1 MTTTPPPGRTTP
13 SMLWPAA
20 ALALALVAAKA
31 VLLEKPEGWGWGW
44 QLVAATWQDL
54 LAASV
59 YGLGAAALLRL
70 TAARPRAQRLA
81 WRLLI
86 VLGALAL
93 AYTVVHVGFYDAFR
107 RAINVQMLRF
117 AGNVKN
123 LASSVTARVTW
134 PSLLALLGLPLLFAA
149 GFLARP
155 RGASRRARLAA
166 MLLASAWALAGRE
179 LLRRSGLEWLERMA
193 ENPHAVLLSSLVL
206 DLRGRASVSLPRD
219 FPRRDLDEFR
229 PFAERGGPPPVA
241 PPARVRNVIFVVLE
255 STGTRYLGLY
265 GSRYDTTP
273 RLQAEAAHSLVLD
286 NFYANVSHTVCSFM
300 VLNFSLYPGLPWCY
314 VPCGQRP
321 LPPSLPELL
330 QPRGHRTA
338 LISSADM
345 NYEGM
350 AWAAERHGYQSVRS
364 YWDLGCPLLNSWGA
378 DDQCVFEGIL
388 RFVDEQPGA
397 PFYVMAWT
405 NQTHDPYVTSPGR
418 RGVDFARAGAERAD
432 LARYLDIL
440 HTIDEQIGRLLDGL
454 RERGL
459 ADDTLVVIT
468 GDHGE
473 AFGEPHDYA
482 GHGSVLYDEGVRVP
496 LVLWNPR
503 LFGGS
508 GRSRTVGSHVDLNP
522 TLAELLGLAPPGGW
536 QGRSLFDPSRPDR
549 AYFVAG
555 LGEYQFGVREGE
567 HKYIYSATFG
577 SERLYDL
584 ERDPDEL
591 ENRAAEHPELCRRQR
606 QRLAAWIAYE
616 EEFLLGTPAG
626 GVP

>member
-1 MTTTPPPGRTTP
+1 MTGATPAHTTTPST
-13 SMLWPAA
+13 LWPAA

-31 VLLEKPEGWGWGW
+31 VLLEKPESWAWGW

-54 LAASV
+54 LAAGL
-59 YGLGAAALLRL
+59 YGLAGATLLRL
-70 TAARPRAQRLA
+70 TAGRPRAQRWA
-81 WRLLI
+81 WRLV
-86 VLGALAL
+86 VLAGALAL
-93 AYTVVHVGFYDAFR
+93 AFTVVHVGFYESFR

-123 LASSVTARVTW
+123 LASSITARVTW
-134 PSLLALLGLPLLFAA
+134 PSLLALLGLPLAFVA
-149 GFLARP
+149 GFLLRP
-155 RGASRRARLAA
+155 RGASRRTRVAA
-166 MLLASAWALAGRE
+166 ALLVAAWSLAGRE
-179 LLRRSGLEWLERMA
+179 LQRRSGLEWLQRMA
-193 ENPHAVLLSSLVL
+193 ENPHAVLLSSLAL

-219 FPRRDLDEFR
+219 FPRGDLEEFR
-229 PFAERGGPPPVA
+229 PFAERGGPAPAA

-273 RLQAEAAHSLVLD
+273 RLQAEAAHSLVFD
-286 NFYANVSHTVCSFM
+286 NFYANVGHTVCSFM

-314 VPCGQRP
+314 VPCGRRP
-321 LPPSLPELL
+321 LPESLPELL
-330 QPRGHRTA
+330 RPRGHRTA

-350 AWAAERHGYQSVRS
+350 AWAAEKHGYGSVRN

-378 DDQCVFEGIL
+378 DDQCVVDGIL
-388 RFVDEQPGA
+388 RFVDEQPEA

-418 RGVDFARAGAERAD
+418 RPVDFARQGAGRDD
-432 LARYLDIL
+432 LVRYLNIL
-440 HTIDEQIGRLLDGL
+440 HTIDEQLGRLFDGL
-454 RERGL
+454 RARGL
-459 ADDTLVVIT
+459 DDDTLVVVT

-482 GHGSVLYDEGVRVP
+482 GHGSVLYDENVRVP

-503 LFGGS
+503 LFTGA
-508 GRSRTVGSHVDLNP
+508 GRSRAVASHVDLNP

-536 QGRSLFDPSRPDR
+536 QGRSLFDAGRPDR

-555 LGEYQFGVREGE
+555 LGEYQFGLREGE
-567 HKYIYSATFG
+567 HKYVYSATFG
-577 SERLYDL
+577 HERLYDL
-584 ERDPDEL
+584 ELDPDEL
-591 ENRAAEHPELCRRQR
+591 QDLAARHPELCRRQR

-626 GVP
+626 P

>member
-1 MTTTPPPGRTTP
+1 MTTPTPPWRTTP

-20 ALALALVAAKA
+20 ALALALVAAKG
-31 VLLEKPEGWGWGW
+31 VLLEKPESWSWGW
-44 QLVAATWQDL
+44 QLLAATWRDL

-93 AYTVVHVGFYDAFR
+93 AYTVVHVGFYESFR

-117 AGNVKN
+117 AGNVEN

-134 PSLLALLGLPLLFAA
+134 PSLLALLGLPLLFAT

-166 MLLASAWALAGRE
+166 LLLVSAWALAGRE

-219 FPRRDLDEFR
+219 FPSRDLDEFR
-229 PFAERGGPPPVA
+229 PFDERGGPPPVA
-241 PPARVRNVIFVVLE
+241 PPARVKNVIIVVLE

-273 RLQAEAAHSLVLD
+273 RLQAEARHSLVFD
-286 NFYANVSHTVCSFM
+286 NFYANVAHTVCSFM

-321 LPPSLPELL
+321 LPESLPELL
-330 QPRGHRTA
+330 RPRGHRTA

-350 AWAAERHGYQSVRS
+350 AWAAEKHGYESVRN

-378 DDQCVFEGIL
+378 DDQCVVDGVL

-418 RGVDFARAGAERAD
+418 PSVDFARSGAERAD
-432 LARYLDIL
+432 LVRYLNIL

-454 RERGL
+454 RARGL
-459 ADDTLVVIT
+459 ADDTLVVVT

-482 GHGSVLYDEGVRVP
+482 GHGSVLYDENVRVP

-503 LFGGS
+503 LFAGA
-508 GRSRTVGSHVDLNP
+508 GRSRAVGSHVDLNP
-522 TLAELLGLAPPGGW
+522 TLAELLGLQPPGGW
-536 QGRSLFDPSRPDR
+536 QGRSLLDPARPDR

-555 LGEYQFGVREGE
+555 LGEYQFGLREGE
-567 HKYIYSATFG
+567 HKYVYSATFG
-577 SERLYDL
+577 RERLYDL
-584 ERDPDEL
+584 ELDPDEL
-591 ENRAAEHPELCRRQR
+591 QDLAARHPQLCRRQR

-626 GVP
+626 R

>member
-1 MTTTPPPGRTTP
+1 MTGATPAARPTP
-13 SMLWPAA
+13 STLWPAA
-20 ALALALVAAKA
+20 ALALALVGAKA
-31 VLLEKPEGWGWGW
+31 VLLEKPESWAWGW

-54 LAASV
+54 LAAGL
-59 YGLGAAALLRL
+59 YGLAGAALLRL
-70 TAARPRAQRLA
+70 TAASPRAQRWA
-81 WRLLI
+81 WRLI
-86 VLGALAL
+86 VVAGALAL
-93 AYTVVHVGFYDAFR
+93 AFTVVHVGFYESFR

-123 LASSVTARVTW
+123 LASSITARVTW
-134 PSLLALLGLPLLFAA
+134 PSLLALLGLPLAFAT
-149 GFLARP
+149 GFLLRP
-155 RGASRRARLAA
+155 RGASPRARVAA
-166 MLLASAWALAGRE
+166 ALLVAAWSLAGRE
-179 LLRRSGLEWLERMA
+179 LLRRSGLEWLQRMA
-193 ENPHAVLLSSLVL
+193 ENPHAVLLSSLAL

-219 FPRRDLDEFR
+219 FPRGDLEEFR
-229 PFAERGGPPPVA
+229 PFAERGGPPPAAAA
-241 PPARVRNVIFVVLE
+241 PRVKNVVFVVLE

-273 RLQAEAAHSLVLD
+273 RLQAEAAHSLVFD
-286 NFYANVSHTVCSFM
+286 NFYANVGHTVCSFM

-330 QPRGHRTA
+330 RPRGHRTA

-350 AWAAERHGYQSVRS
+350 AWAAEKHGYESVRN

-378 DDQCVFEGIL
+378 DDRCVVDGIL
-388 RFVDEQPGA
+388 SFVDEQPGA

-418 RGVDFARAGAERAD
+418 RAVDFARQGAGRDD
-432 LARYLDIL
+432 LVRYLDIL
-440 HTIDEQIGRLLDGL
+440 HTVDEQLGRLFDGL
-454 RERGL
+454 RARGL
-459 ADDTLVVIT
+459 DDDTLVVVT

-482 GHGSVLYDEGVRVP
+482 GHGSVLYDENVRVP

-503 LFGGS
+503 LFSGA
-508 GRSRTVGSHVDLNP
+508 GRSRAVASHVDLNP

-536 QGRSLFDPSRPDR
+536 QGRSLFDAGRPDR
-549 AYFVAG
+549 AFFVAG
-555 LGEYQFGVREGE
+555 LGEYQFGLREGE
-567 HKYIYSATFG
+567 HKYVYSATFG
-577 SERLYDL
+577 HERLYDL
-584 ERDPDEL
+584 ELDPDEL
-591 ENRAAEHPELCRRQR
+591 QDLAARHPELCRRQR

-626 GVP
+626 P